1 MSLSK
6 TVLRNIPIA
15 NIKFLPKNA
24 IAVGGIR
31 GKKGWVRVRLDAD
44 WVKHANKKYEA
55 LYRGH

>member
-6 TVLRNIPIA
+6 TVLRHIPRS
-15 NIKFLPKNA
+15 NMRFLPKNA
-24 IAVGGIR
+24 IALGGVR

-55 LYRGH
+55 LYRGY